1 MHDSERFVIL
11 HRPTAICCTFMLC
24 FIVICASL
32 AHFAFKSAY
41 HCVLDCVWII
51 FKHSCVLTGHK
62 SAKDCTNFMR
72 QAIISFANPSTR
84 LRDIAL
90 IESWMQI
97 ESNEAL
103 PRGLSNL
110 PSLASTLLPQNLA
123 PQISSLPLLTSGD
136 DLDSNAPSRTLLPIR
151 PTPTTPLNQRVS
163 AAEKQAPSSEL
174 TLMVKKSEETED
186 ASLRS
191 EPSDV
196 LLSSRNPA
204 VAEVRPPF
212 QKFSLCLAHQK

>member
-1 MHDSERFVIL
+1 M
-11 HRPTAICCTFMLC
+11 A
-24 FIVICASL
+24 
-32 AHFAFKSAY
+32 
-41 HCVLDCVWII
+41 
-51 FKHSCVLTGHK
+51 
-62 SAKDCTNFMR
+62 
-72 QAIISFANPSTR
+72 
-84 LRDIAL
+84 
-90 IESWMQI
+90 
-97 ESNEAL
+97 
-103 PRGLSNL
+103 RGLSNL
-110 PSLASTLLPQNLA
+110 PPLASTLLAQNLA

-151 PTPTTPLNQRVS
+151 PTPTTPLNQRVA

-204 VAEVRPPF
+204 VAEVRPSFEESSLDSGVSRFNSEHQTQFDGKPQNLCSQAHACKVCA
-212 QKFSLCLAHQK
+212 QKVTNLPSVAH